1 MLYGQVLTNDFGE
14 DKLECSLYHE
24 DTFESSKNVF
34 FNLHHNFEDY
44 DKCLSIDGNT
54 DGLDNL

>member
-1 MLYGQVLTNDFGE
+1 MILV
-14 DKLECSLYHE
+14 KIIW
-24 DTFESSKNVF
+24 NVPYIMKIPLNLLRMFF

-44 DKCLSIDGNT
+44 DERLSIDGNT